1 MPTISS
7 FYGILIRMY
16 FFDAEQHH
24 LPHIHAQYQ
33 GQQAQFAIDSG
44 EVLAGA
50 LPRAQTRLVP
60 GSRST
65 RTSWRQRGRWPSTVF
80 APAKSPPCSD
90 EGARI
95 MNPQVTRATPQADH
109 RLLLEFDNG
118 ETRLFDL
125 TPWLDK
131 GVFRALRDSPEFA
144 QARVVDGSVE
154 WPGEIDLSYDTLYL
168 RSVVVKQA
176 TAA

>member
-24 LPHIHAQYQ
+24 LPHIQAQYQ

-44 EVLAGA
+44 EMLAGG
-50 LPRAQTRLVP
+50 LPRAQTRLVQAWIEIHKDELAAAWQMAVNGFRP
-60 GSRST
+60 GKIAPCNEGV
-65 RTSWRQRGRWPSTVF
+65 RT
-80 APAKSPPCSD
+80 
-90 EGARI
+90 
-95 MNPQVTRATPQADH
+95 MNPHVTRATPQADH
-109 RLLLEFDNG
+109 RLLLEFSNG

-125 TPWLDK
+125 TPYLDK
-131 GVFRALRDSPEFA
+131 GVFSALRDSAEFA
-144 QARVVDGSVE
+144 QVQIVDGSVE

-168 RSVVVKQA
+168 RSVITLSVPA
-176 TAA
+176 

>member
-1 MPTISS
+1 
-7 FYGILIRMY
+7 
-16 FFDAEQHH
+16 
-24 LPHIHAQYQ
+24 
-33 GQQAQFAIDSG
+33 
-44 EVLAGA
+44 
-50 LPRAQTRLVP
+50 
-60 GSRST
+60 
-65 RTSWRQRGRWPSTVF
+65 
-80 APAKSPPCSD
+80 
-90 EGARI
+90 
-95 MNPQVTRATPQADH
+95 MNPHVTLATPQAEH

-144 QARVVDGSVE
+144 QVRVVDGSVE

-168 RSVVVKQA
+168 RSVVVKRA

>member
-1 MPTISS
+1 
-7 FYGILIRMY
+7 
-16 FFDAEQHH
+16 
-24 LPHIHAQYQ
+24 
-33 GQQAQFAIDSG
+33 
-44 EVLAGA
+44 
-50 LPRAQTRLVP
+50 
-60 GSRST
+60 
-65 RTSWRQRGRWPSTVF
+65 
-80 APAKSPPCSD
+80 
-90 EGARI
+90 
-95 MNPQVTRATPQADH
+95 MNPRVTRATPQPDH

-131 GVFRALRDSPEFA
+131 GVFRALQDSVDFA
-144 QARVVDGSVE
+144 QAQVVDGSVE

>member
-1 MPTISS
+1 
-7 FYGILIRMY
+7 
-16 FFDAEQHH
+16 
-24 LPHIHAQYQ
+24 
-33 GQQAQFAIDSG
+33 
-44 EVLAGA
+44 
-50 LPRAQTRLVP
+50 
-60 GSRST
+60 
-65 RTSWRQRGRWPSTVF
+65 
-80 APAKSPPCSD
+80 
-90 EGARI
+90 
-95 MNPQVTRATPQADH
+95 MNPHVTRATPQAEH